1 MIRGNPK
8 ASSLDLAV
16 RERLLAG
23 ATQLFNQ
30 KGYNGTTVRE
40 IVASAGVTK
49 PVLYYYFR
57 NKEGIYLELIRG
69 AFAKFGAILDETR
82 KERGN
87 AIERLLRFS
96 DRLFA
101 LFMENIK
108 IARIMYSI
116 YYGPP
121 QGAPFFDFDAYHL
134 SLQEAI
140 RLLIKEGIRQGELA
154 KGNLDD
160 RMWIVLGAIN
170 IALEVQLS
178 HPERAI
184 DRKGFARILNLILRG
199 FQQEG
204 EQK

>member
-108 IARIMYSI
+108 IARLTYSI

-140 RLLIKEGIRQGELA
+140 RLLIKEGIRQGELP

>member
-8 ASSLDLAV
+8 ASSLDLTV
-16 RERLLAG
+16 RKRLLAG

-57 NKEGIYLELIRG
+57 NKEGIYLELIRE
-69 AFAKFGAILDETR
+69 AFTKFDALLNETR
-82 KERGN
+82 KERGK
-87 AIERLLRFS
+87 ALERLLRFS

-108 IARIMYSI
+108 IARLMYSI

-140 RLLIKEGIRQGELA
+140 RLLIKEGIRQGELP
-154 KGNLDD
+154 KGNVED